1 MFSTIVVG
9 TDGSEPANTAVA
21 VAVELARNF
30 GAVVHLVHVV
40 KASPSG
46 IPVTQVGSSIVVRG
60 DAEMTREVQ
69 DAAHATLVKAAAPAN
84 GTKVEMHVA
93 CGSPAEVLTELAGK
107 VDADLIVVGSKG
119 MQGSHRLIGSI
130 PNLVAHGAPCSVLI
144 VKTV

>member
-9 TDGSEPANTAVA
+9 TDGSEPANAAVA
-21 VAVELARNF
+21 LAIELARNF

-69 DAAHATLVKAAAPAN
+69 DAAHATLVKAAATAN
-84 GTKVEMHVA
+84 DTKVEMHVA
-93 CGSPAEVLTELAGK
+93 CRFQPTS
-107 VDADLIVVGSKG
+107 
-119 MQGSHRLIGSI
+119 
-130 PNLVAHGAPCSVLI
+130 
-144 VKTV
+144 

>member
-9 TDGSEPANTAVA
+9 TDGSEPANAAVA
-21 VAVELARNF
+21 LAIELARNF

-69 DAAHATLVKAAAPAN
+69 DAAHATLVKAAATAKD
-84 GTKVEMHVA
+84 TKVEMHVA
-93 CGSPAEVLTELAGK
+93 CGSPADVLTELASK
-107 VDADLIVVGSKG
+107 VGADLIVVGSKG
-119 MQGSHRLIGSI
+119 MQGSRRLIGSI
-130 PNLVAHGAPCSVLI
+130 PNSVAHEAMCSVLI
-144 VKTV
+144 AKTF

>member
-69 DAAHATLVKAAAPAN
+69 DAAHATLVRLPRPPTGRKSRC
-84 GTKVEMHVA
+84 T
-93 CGSPAEVLTELAGK
+93 SPAGPRPK
-107 VDADLIVVGSKG
+107 F
-119 MQGSHRLIGSI
+119 
-130 PNLVAHGAPCSVLI
+130 
-144 VKTV
+144 